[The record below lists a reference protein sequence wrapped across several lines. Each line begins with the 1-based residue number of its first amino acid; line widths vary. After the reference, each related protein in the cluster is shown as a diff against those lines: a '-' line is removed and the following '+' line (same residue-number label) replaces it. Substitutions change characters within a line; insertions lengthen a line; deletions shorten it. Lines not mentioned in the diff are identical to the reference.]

1 MLAAHIFVVTF
12 LFRENSR
19 TKTDKKILLTGPLSD
34 HKVALTIYFCQNQ
47 IGTVLNADLMLNFI
61 LLKVGT
67 GTGISL
73 GSAEYS

>member
-1 MLAAHIFVVTF
+1 M
-12 LFRENSR
+12 ENSR
-19 TKTDKKILLTGPLSD
+19 TKTDKKFLLTGPLSD

-67 GTGISL
+67 GTGNCLICGIFAVAYLVYSL
-73 GSAEYS
+73 